1 MAVVLSRIESPD
13 FPGKSGPLSQRIRP
27 LADFAPVLCEARAG
41 DSLYL
46 ESSIRVLDESVRAVS
61 AEAA

>member
-1 MAVVLSRIESPD
+1 MFL
-13 FPGKSGPLSQRIRP
+13 GKEVPLSQRIRQ
-27 LADFAPVLCEARAG
+27 LADFALVVCEALAG

-46 ESSIRVLDESVRAVS
+46 ESSIRVLDQPVRAVS